1 MGRDSVEGS
10 SLDFYSWRR
19 TVSAPVRRPFPE
31 GIGFFETLRTEDG
44 RVAELGRHMRRA
56 LTASS
61 ALSIAMPDE
70 ELIRREII
78 RVISENPHA
87 VGRLRIC
94 FSNSGLTVTH
104 DLFEDSSE
112 DGFLTFSPHTSKAEG
127 EQFKKYPYD
136 ARYEIV
142 DEARAH
148 GFDDAI
154 IFNKQNN
161 VTETGLSNIAFHLE
175 GKWVTPPISAG
186 ILPGV
191 MRAVAI
197 ERCGVEVRNIHI
209 TEVPE
214 SSGVLLLSSL
224 KIAQPVQQIGE
235 MRLENR
241 DEAHRL
247 ADEIREKV
255 EFFSVG

>member
-1 MGRDSVEGS
+1 M
-10 SLDFYSWRR
+10 
-19 TVSAPVRRPFPE
+19 TTSARRPFPE
-31 GIGFFETLRTEDG
+31 GIGFFETLRTDNG

-56 LTASS
+56 LTASG
-61 ALSIAMPDE
+61 ALSISIPNED
-70 ELIRREII
+70 LIREEINEAI
-78 RVISENPHA
+78 RNNPQN

-94 FSNSGLTVTH
+94 FGESGMTITH
-104 DLFEDSSE
+104 DSYEESRE

-127 EQFKKYPYD
+127 EQFKRFPYD
-136 ARYEIV
+136 SRYEIV

-154 IFNKQNN
+154 TFNSQNN
-161 VTETGLSNIAFHLE
+161 VTETGLSNIALRLN
-175 GKWVTPPISAG
+175 GVWVTPPISAG

-191 MRAVAI
+191 MRAIAI

-214 SSGVLLLSSL
+214 ASGVVLLSSL
-224 KIAQPVQQIGE
+224 KIAQAVQQIGE
-235 MRLENR
+235 MRLEDR
-241 DEAHRL
+241 VEAHRL

-255 EFFSVG
+255 EYFSVG